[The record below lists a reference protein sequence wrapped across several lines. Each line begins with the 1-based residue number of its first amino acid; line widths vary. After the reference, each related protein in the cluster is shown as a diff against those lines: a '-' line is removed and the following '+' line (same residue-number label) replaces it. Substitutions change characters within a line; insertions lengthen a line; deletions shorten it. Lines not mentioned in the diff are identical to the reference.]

1 MARRALRPVDLARE
15 HGLSTQAV
23 RNYEDE
29 GILPPAERG
38 DTGYRRYSAVHAQ
51 ALRAFLALRPGYG
64 HRTAVEIMR
73 AAHRRDDETLF
84 HLIDRAHAEL
94 LRERDTL
101 GEVAAAL
108 GALTAEPGPGGNPS
122 GRPAME
128 PASGR
133 PATEPASGG
142 DPSGSPSGGLT
153 IGALAHQLGMHPASL
168 RKWERAG
175 ILQPHRDRAT
185 GYRVYP
191 PGAVRDARMARQ
203 LRRGGY
209 PLARIGFFIEQLR
222 AAGSTVDLADLL
234 REWRTRL
241 GRRSRAML
249 AAGRELDDYLALLD
263 SGPAQDPSAL
273 PPRA

>member
-73 AAHRRDDETLF
+73 AAHHRDDETLF
-84 HLIDRAHAEL
+84 RLIDRAHVEL
-94 LRERDTL
+94 LRERETL

-122 GRPAME
+122 GRPA
-128 PASGR
+128 
-133 PATEPASGG
+133 TEPASSGG
-142 DPSGSPSGGLT
+142 PSGGLT

-209 PLARIGFFIEQLR
+209 PLARIRLFVEQLR

-263 SGPAQDPSAL
+263 SGPARAPSGF
-273 PPRA
+273 PPET

>member
-29 GILPPAERG
+29 GILPLAERG

-84 HLIDRAHAEL
+84 RLIDRAHAEL

-108 GALTAEPGPGGNPS
+108 GALTAEPGPGGNP
-122 GRPAME
+122 
-128 PASGR
+128 SGR

-175 ILQPHRDRAT
+175 ILRPHRDRVT

-241 GRRSRAML
+241 GHRSRAML
-249 AAGRELDDYLALLD
+249 AAGRELDDYLTLLD
-263 SGPAQDPSAL
+263 PGQVQDPSAL
-273 PPRA
+273 PPRT